1 MDTLSAKS
9 ARYVQYM
16 VHKYVYGSS
25 NEETYMYTLAQKA
38 SYMAQLWRAKVR
50 LIETTIYKKADF
62 GNYSFV
68 QLGLRERLIGN
79 L

>member
-1 MDTLSAKS
+1 M
-9 ARYVQYM
+9 
-16 VHKYVYGSS
+16 S
-25 NEETYMYTLAQKA
+25 NIWYIKMYTAEVMRKHICIHWRKKE

-50 LIETTIYKKADF
+50 LIETTISKKADS